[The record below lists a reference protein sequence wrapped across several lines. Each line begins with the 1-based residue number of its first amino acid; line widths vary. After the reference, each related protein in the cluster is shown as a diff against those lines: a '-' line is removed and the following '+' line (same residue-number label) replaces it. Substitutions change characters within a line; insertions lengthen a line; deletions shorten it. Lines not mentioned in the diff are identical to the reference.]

1 MRRWIIGLCLALG
14 VACASVGASEYAP
27 FAVTFPYAGATL
39 QVGEPVTIT
48 WIGGDPDWT
57 DVWVTLIELT
67 PGYPYAA
74 VAVALRG
81 GPNSYALKWTIPA
94 QIDYGSAHYETTG
107 HTYQFSVYK
116 GDYTFYAYGPR
127 FTVGPPRGGCSC
139 P

>member
-1 MRRWIIGLCLALG
+1 MISLRSLLLAGIFLSG
-14 VACASVGASEYAP
+14 MTFAESAYAP

-39 QVGEPVTIT
+39 AVGEPVTIT
-48 WIGGDPDWT
+48 WTGGDPDWT

-74 VAVALRG
+74 VAVALRADL
-81 GPNSYALKWTIPA
+81 NSYAVKWTIPA
-94 QIDYGSAHYETTG
+94 QIDYGSAHYQTTG

-127 FTVGPPRGGCSC
+127 FTVGPSRSGCAC

>member
-1 MRRWIIGLCLALG
+1 MISLRSLLLAGIFLSG
-14 VACASVGASEYAP
+14 MTFAESAYAP
-27 FAVTFPYAGATL
+27 FANGGQGASPHVVTKIWT
-39 QVGEPVTIT
+39 
-48 WIGGDPDWT
+48 GGDPDWT

-74 VAVALRG
+74 VAVALRADL
-81 GPNSYALKWTIPA
+81 NSYAVKWTIPA
-94 QIDYGSAHYETTG
+94 QIDYGSAHYQTTG

-127 FTVGPPRGGCSC
+127 FTVGPSRSGCAC